1 MFCYRLPE
9 WVLKNCM
16 KIFAENEQDLI
27 DSFRGIDNEKSV
39 KGLRKE
45 MSNIRKD
52 VKSIKKDIQVL
63 CEYIK
68 FMKK

>member
-1 MFCYRLPE
+1 MNRLPE
-9 WVLKNCM
+9 WVLKNCI
-16 KIFAENEQDLI
+16 KIFADKEQDSVDRI
-27 DSFRGIDNEKSV
+27 KGIDNEKNV

-52 VKSIKKDIQVL
+52 VKSMKKDIQVL
-63 CEYIK
+63 CEYVK

>member
-1 MFCYRLPE
+1 MNRLPE
-9 WVLKNCM
+9 WVLKNSI
-16 KIFAENEQDLI
+16 KIFADKEQDSVDRI
-27 DSFRGIDNEKSV
+27 KGIDNEKSV

-52 VKSIKKDIQVL
+52 VKSMKKDIQVL
-63 CEYIK
+63 CEYVK